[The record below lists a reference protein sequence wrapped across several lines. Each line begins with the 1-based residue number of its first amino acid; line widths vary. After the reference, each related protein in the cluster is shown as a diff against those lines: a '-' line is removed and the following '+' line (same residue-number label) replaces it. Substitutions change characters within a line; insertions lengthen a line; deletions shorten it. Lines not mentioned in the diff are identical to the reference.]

1 MAELENVS
9 NVTTEEIY
17 DAMGDSSGK
26 EWADRKS
33 AFLINRLKKSYGIRL
48 FVILSV
54 SFVIYIK
61 PDVDDWAN
69 WFARS
74 GSLLIVLAALTE
86 NYVNQIQKEVFRENS
101 HGVYCQIYIE
111 KRFAPHAKL
120 SKWLDWS
127 IGILGTIIWGY
138 GDLIWKYVIS

>member
-1 MAELENVS
+1 MTELESVS
-9 NVTTEEIY
+9 NATAEEVY

-26 EWADRKS
+26 EWADKKS
-33 AFLINRLKKSYGIRL
+33 AFLLNRLKKSYVVRL
-48 FVILSV
+48 FVILLI

-61 PDVDDWAN
+61 PDSEDWAT

-74 GSLLIVLAALTE
+74 GSLLVALAAFTE
-86 NYVNQIQKEVFRENS
+86 IFVNQIQKEVFRENS

-120 SKWLDWS
+120 SKWFDWS
-127 IGILGTIIWGY
+127 IGIFGTIIWGY